1 VVDLG
6 HSESF
11 AAVCQETAPAPR
23 FGDKK
28 QMFLIDKMALLG
40 DA

>member
-11 AAVCQETAPAPR
+11 TAVCQEMALAPPLD
-23 FGDKK
+23 GKK

>member
-1 VVDLG
+1 MAL
-6 HSESF
+6 
-11 AAVCQETAPAPR
+11 APPLD
-23 FGDKK
+23 GKK